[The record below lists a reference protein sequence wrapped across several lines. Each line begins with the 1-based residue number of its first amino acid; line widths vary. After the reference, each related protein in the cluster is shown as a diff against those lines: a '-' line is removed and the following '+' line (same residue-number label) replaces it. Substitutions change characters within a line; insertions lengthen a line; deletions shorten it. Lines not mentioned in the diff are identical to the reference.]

1 MSEVEVTEGSPSE
14 SVMDPAPPETSSV
27 LQGQEPVA
35 DSGSFL
41 DGIDTSI
48 RNDPNISKFK
58 NVNDLAKEH
67 VNLQSL
73 IGRKGVV
80 LPKEGDPDEVWSNY
94 RKEMDI
100 PNDSSEY
107 IQGVQDIG
115 EFESKLAEIAHESN
129 MSKTQFDKILSG
141 YSDYYESSSKHAEQE
156 ATVLTEENISSLK
169 EEWGRAYDAKA
180 NIGSSALNSLTNGNP
195 KKIAEIQLAD
205 GTVLG
210 NNPEFIKIMAS
221 VGESYQEKGLLD
233 GVQTSGAQMSPEEA
247 QRKLSELMSDSEK
260 QAILFNSDFHPAK
273 EELVRE
279 RERLL
284 KFAYPED

>member
-1 MSEVEVTEGSPSE
+1 MSEVEVTEESPNQ
-14 SVMDPAPPETSSV
+14 SVMDPAPAETSSV
-27 LQGQEPVA
+27 LQGEEPAV

-48 RNDPNISKFK
+48 RNDPSISKFK

-80 LPKEGDPDEVWSNY
+80 LPKDGDPEEVWNNY
-94 RKEMDI
+94 RKEMNI
-100 PNDSSEY
+100 PIDSSGYVEG
-107 IQGVQDIG
+107 IEELGD
-115 EFESKLAEIAHESN
+115 FENKLAEIAHKSN
-129 MSKTQFDKILSG
+129 MSKKQFDEILSG
-141 YSDYYESSSKHAEQE
+141 YGEYYDSAYKKADQE
-156 ATVLTEENISSLK
+156 ASQLTEENIGKLK
-169 EEWGRAYDAKA
+169 EEWGRAFDAKT
-180 NIGSSALNSLTNGNP
+180 NIGSSALNTLTNGNA

-210 NNPEFIKIMAS
+210 NNPDFIKIMAA

-233 GVQTSGAQMSPEEA
+233 GVQTTGAQMSPEEA
-247 QRKLSELMSDSEK
+247 QRKLSALMSDFEK
-260 QAILFNSDFHPAK
+260 QAILFNSDFHPGK
-273 EELVRE
+273 EELVKE

>member
-1 MSEVEVTEGSPSE
+1 MSEVEVTEESPSQ
-14 SVMDPAPPETSSV
+14 SVMDPAPAETSSV
-27 LQGQEPVA
+27 LKGEEPVA

-48 RNDPNISKFK
+48 RNDPSISKFK

-80 LPKEGDPDEVWSNY
+80 LPKDGDPEEVWNNY
-94 RKEMDI
+94 RKEMNI
-100 PNDSSEY
+100 PIDSSGY
-107 IQGVQDIG
+107 VQGIEDIG
-115 EFESKLAEIAHESN
+115 DFESKLAEIAHANN

-141 YSDYYESSSKHAEQE
+141 YSDYYDSSSKQAEQE
-156 ATVLTEENISSLK
+156 ATLLTEENISKLK

-180 NIGSSALNSLTNGNP
+180 NIGSSALNALTNGNS
-195 KKIAEIQLAD
+195 KRIAEIQLAD

-210 NNPEFIKIMAS
+210 NNPEFIKIMAM

-233 GVQTSGAQMSPEEA
+233 GVQTAGAQMSPEEA
-247 QRKLSELMSDSEK
+247 QRKLSALMSDFEK
-260 QAILFNSDFHPAK
+260 QAILFNSDFHPGK
-273 EELVRE
+273 EELVKE